1 VPVFAKEW
9 FAMRESPIAGRA
21 IVILLLASAALLL
34 GAVLPAPSGGIHAA
48 AAAPADSAAMSRED
62 STTPVT
68 EMPAVSAGVQRER
81 GGFGYR
87 LRHSGLGDLYVRGG
101 IFMHPLLLSSIV
113 GLTFIIERL
122 WTLSRAR
129 TNVRALLA
137 RTIKALREK
146 GVDAALE
153 ECENTRGPVA
163 AVLHSGLLRSGHG
176 PDAVA
181 KAIDTAATIE
191 MHFLERGLIW
201 LSTVGNIAPL
211 LGFLGTV
218 SGMINAFAAIAQAEQ
233 VSAKIVASGIE
244 EALITTLA
252 GLCIAIPVNTMHNYF
267 VSQISKFIV
276 EMEESSGEL
285 INVLLEME
293 RSP

>member
-1 VPVFAKEW
+1 MRADPRDHGTLAGLIIIAALVVFG
-9 FAMRESPIAGRA
+9 SI
-21 IVILLLASAALLL
+21 ASADQGNAPPALGATVSSADSLAMAPNDSTALARQAQALLKKQQ
-34 GAVLPAPSGGIHAA
+34 SGL
-48 AAAPADSAAMSRED
+48 
-62 STTPVT
+62 
-68 EMPAVSAGVQRER
+68 
-81 GGFGYR
+81 GYR
-87 LRHSGLGDLYVRGG
+87 MRHSGLGDLYARGG
-101 IFMHPLLLSSIV
+101 VFMHPLLICSIV
-113 GLTFIIERL
+113 GLIFIFERL

-129 TNVRALLA
+129 TDVRDLME
-137 RTIKALREK
+137 RTVKALRDR
-146 GVDAALE
+146 GVEAALE

-163 AVLHSGLLRSGHG
+163 AVLHSGLMRSGQG
-176 PDAVA
+176 PDAVTR
-181 KAIDTAATIE
+181 AIDTAAAIE

-201 LSTVGNIAPL
+201 LATVGNIAPL

-218 SGMINAFAAIAQAEQ
+218 SGMINAFAAIARAEQ

-285 INVLLEME
+285 VNELVEME
-293 RSP
+293 RGT

>member
-1 VPVFAKEW
+1 
-9 FAMRESPIAGRA
+9 MRVKPCVGRA
-21 IVILLLASAALLL
+21 LVFLALASVVLAFAAVAAGQQE
-34 GAVLPAPSGGIHAA
+34 GAAVPAATATISA
-48 AAAPADSAAMSRED
+48 ADSLAMSPND
-62 STTPVT
+62 STALARKIAAVT
-68 EMPAVSAGVQRER
+68 RKEQ
-81 GGFGYR
+81 GGFRYR

-113 GLTFIIERL
+113 GLIFIIERL

-129 TNVRALLA
+129 ANVRELMGRTVRAL
-137 RTIKALREK
+137 RER
-146 GVDAALE
+146 GVTAALE
-153 ECENTRGPVA
+153 ECETTRGPVA
-163 AVLHSGLLRSGHG
+163 AIIHSGLSRAGRG

-181 KAIDTAATIE
+181 KAIETSASIE

-201 LSTVGNIAPL
+201 LSTVGNVAPL

-267 VSQISKFIV
+267 VSQISRFVV

-285 INVLLEME
+285 VSELMEME
-293 RSP
+293 HGS

>member
-1 VPVFAKEW
+1 
-9 FAMRESPIAGRA
+9 
-21 IVILLLASAALLL
+21 LC
-34 GAVLPAPSGGIHAA
+34 
-48 AAAPADSAAMSRED
+48 
-62 STTPVT
+62 
-68 EMPAVSAGVQRER
+68 
-81 GGFGYR
+81 
-87 LRHSGLGDLYVRGG
+87 
-101 IFMHPLLLSSIV
+101 SIV
-113 GLTFIIERL
+113 GLVFIIERL

-129 TNVRALLA
+129 TNVRDLME
-137 RTIKALREK
+137 RTVKALRDR
-146 GVDAALE
+146 GVEAALE

-163 AVLHSGLLRSGHG
+163 AVVHSGLIRSGQG

-181 KAIDTAATIE
+181 RAIDTAAAIE

-252 GLCIAIPVNTMHNYF
+252 GLCIAIPVNAMHNYF

-285 INVLLEME
+285 VNELLVLE
-293 RSP
+293 RGL

>member
-1 VPVFAKEW
+1 
-9 FAMRESPIAGRA
+9 MRESPFVRGA
-21 IVILLLASAALLL
+21 IVLLLLASVTLFL
-34 GAVLPAPSGGIHAA
+34 GAVVSAQVAEDAVGAENMANES
-48 AAAPADSAAMSRED
+48 ADSLAMTTEESVSPMTEVQTAA
-62 STTPVT
+62 
-68 EMPAVSAGVQRER
+68 GKER
-81 GGFGYR
+81 GSGLGYR
-87 LRHSGLGDLYVRGG
+87 LRRSGLSDLYVRGG
-101 IFMHPLLLSSIV
+101 IFMHPLLFASIV

-129 TNVRALLA
+129 TNVRDLLA
-137 RTIKALREK
+137 RTIRALREK

-176 PDAVA
+176 PDAVS
-181 KAIDTAATIE
+181 KAIETAATIE

>member
-1 VPVFAKEW
+1 
-9 FAMRESPIAGRA
+9 MRADPRDHRA
-21 IVILLLASAALLL
+21 LVGMMLVAAVLLL
-34 GAVLPAPSGGIHAA
+34 GSIAAVHEVAASAPEGAA
-48 AAAPADSAAMSRED
+48 ISPADSLAMAPND
-62 STTPVT
+62 ST
-68 EMPAVSAGVQRER
+68 ALARELQTLAR
-81 GGFGYR
+81 KEQSGLRYR

-101 IFMHPLLLSSIV
+101 IFMHPLLLCSIV
-113 GLTFIIERL
+113 GLVFIIERL

-129 TNVRALLA
+129 TNVRDLME
-137 RTIKALREK
+137 RTVRALRDR
-146 GVDAALE
+146 GVEAALE

-163 AVLHSGLLRSGHG
+163 AVVHSGLLRSGQG

-181 KAIDTAATIE
+181 RAIDTAAAIE

-201 LSTVGNIAPL
+201 LSTVGNISPL

-252 GLCIAIPVNTMHNYF
+252 GLCIAIPVNAMHNYF

-285 INVLLEME
+285 VNELLELE
-293 RSP
+293 RGS

>member
-1 VPVFAKEW
+1 MRVKPCVEW
-9 FAMRESPIAGRA
+9 IF
-21 IVILLLASAALLL
+21 VILIFMSAVLAFASMAEAQR
-34 GAVLPAPSGGIHAA
+34 GQPALPAPNATISDTDSLAMAPNDSKEPASKVAA
-48 AAAPADSAAMSRED
+48 LNKK
-62 STTPVT
+62 
-68 EMPAVSAGVQRER
+68 ER

-113 GLTFIIERL
+113 GLVFIIERL

-129 TNVRALLA
+129 TNVRELMG
-137 RTIKALREK
+137 RTVRALREK
-146 GVDAALE
+146 GVKAALE
-153 ECENTRGPVA
+153 ECELTRGPVA
-163 AVLHSGLLRSGHG
+163 AILHSGLSHASRG

-181 KAIDTAATIE
+181 KAIETSASIE

-201 LSTVGNIAPL
+201 LSTVGNVAPL

-244 EALITTLA
+244 EALITTLV

-267 VSQISKFIV
+267 VSQISRFVV

-285 INVLLEME
+285 VAELIEME
-293 RSP
+293 HGS

>member
-1 VPVFAKEW
+1 
-9 FAMRESPIAGRA
+9 
-21 IVILLLASAALLL
+21 
-34 GAVLPAPSGGIHAA
+34 
-48 AAAPADSAAMSRED
+48 
-62 STTPVT
+62 
-68 EMPAVSAGVQRER
+68 
-81 GGFGYR
+81 
-87 LRHSGLGDLYVRGG
+87 
-101 IFMHPLLLSSIV
+101 MHPLLLCSIV
-113 GLTFIIERL
+113 GLVFIFERL

-129 TNVRALLA
+129 TDVRDLME
-137 RTIKALREK
+137 RTVKALRDR
-146 GVDAALE
+146 GVEAALE

-163 AVLHSGLLRSGHG
+163 AVLHSGLMRSGQG
-176 PDAVA
+176 PDSVA
-181 KAIDTAATIE
+181 KAIDTAAAIE

-201 LSTVGNIAPL
+201 LSTVGNVAPL

-285 INVLLEME
+285 VNELVEME
-293 RSP
+293 RGA

>member
-1 VPVFAKEW
+1 MRADPRDYRALAGLILIAALVVIGSIAFADQGN
-9 FAMRESPIAGRA
+9 APPSARA
-21 IVILLLASAALLL
+21 TVSAADSL
-34 GAVLPAPSGGIHAA
+34 AMAPN
-48 AAAPADSAAMSRED
+48 DSASLARQAQALVKKQQS
-62 STTPVT
+62 
-68 EMPAVSAGVQRER
+68 GL
-81 GGFGYR
+81 GYR
-87 LRHSGLGDLYVRGG
+87 MRHSGLGDLYARGG
-101 IFMHPLLLSSIV
+101 VFMHPLLLCSIV
-113 GLTFIIERL
+113 GLIFIFERV

-129 TNVRALLA
+129 TDVRDLME
-137 RTIKALREK
+137 RTVKALRDR
-146 GVDAALE
+146 GVEAALE

-163 AVLHSGLLRSGHG
+163 AVLHSGLMRSGQG
-176 PDAVA
+176 PDQVA
-181 KAIDTAATIE
+181 KAIDTAAAIE

-201 LSTVGNIAPL
+201 LATVGNVAPL

-267 VSQISKFIV
+267 VSQISKFMV

-285 INVLLEME
+285 VNELVEME
-293 RSP
+293 RGS

>member
-1 VPVFAKEW
+1 
-9 FAMRESPIAGRA
+9 MRADPRDHRA
-21 IVILLLASAALLL
+21 LVGLMFVAAVLLL
-34 GAVLPAPSGGIHAA
+34 GSIAAVHEAA
-48 AAAPADSAAMSRED
+48 ASPPEGAAISAADSLAMAPND
-62 STTPVT
+62 STALAKELQTLSKK
-68 EMPAVSAGVQRER
+68 EQSGLR
-81 GGFGYR
+81 YR
-87 LRHSGLGDLYVRGG
+87 VRHSGLGDLYARGG
-101 IFMHPLLLSSIV
+101 IFMHPLLLCSIV
-113 GLTFIIERL
+113 GLVFIIERL

-129 TNVRALLA
+129 TNVRDLME
-137 RTIKALREK
+137 RTVKALRDR
-146 GVDAALE
+146 GVEAALE
-153 ECENTRGPVA
+153 ECENTRGPIA
-163 AVLHSGLLRSGHG
+163 AVVHSGLIRSGRG

-181 KAIDTAATIE
+181 RAIDTAAAIE

-252 GLCIAIPVNTMHNYF
+252 GLCIAIPVNAMHNYF
-267 VSQISKFIV
+267 VSQISNFIV

-285 INVLLEME
+285 VNELLEME
-293 RSP
+293 RGS

>member
-1 VPVFAKEW
+1 MFV
-9 FAMRESPIAGRA
+9 MRGDPRGHGALAGAIIIAVLAALGS
-21 IVILLLASAALLL
+21 IASADRVEAQPA
-34 GAVLPAPSGGIHAA
+34 GSSAVSS
-48 AAAPADSAAMSRED
+48 ADSLAMAPND
-62 STTPVT
+62 STVL
-68 EMPAVSAGVQRER
+68 AREAQALVKKQQS
-81 GGFGYR
+81 GLGYR
-87 LRHSGLGDLYVRGG
+87 LRHSGLGDLYSRGG
-101 IFMHPLLLSSIV
+101 VFMHPLLLCSIV
-113 GLTFIIERL
+113 GLVFIFERL

-129 TNVRALLA
+129 TDVRDLIE
-137 RTIKALREK
+137 RTVKALRDR
-146 GVDAALE
+146 GVEAALE
-153 ECENTRGPVA
+153 ECEETRGPVA
-163 AVLHSGLLRSGHG
+163 AVLHSGLMRSAQG

-181 KAIDTAATIE
+181 KAIDTAAAIE

-201 LSTVGNIAPL
+201 LSTVGNVAPL

-285 INVLLEME
+285 VNELVEME
-293 RSP
+293 RGV